1 MKLSRSIL
9 LTVALAAV
17 AFAGAALAS
26 QTDMAPML
34 MHALA
39 SHGDVSTFLLAVAPV
54 AVPTGAAVRALKA
67 RKAEALK
74 EANAIAA
81 ISDRDLTGDEQ
92 TKLTALTASIGS
104 LNAQIDQAEFL
115 AKQDAGLDD
124 RGTATV
130 PAVDTLRGNGSGA
143 QDPARGFR
151 SFGDFARAVA
161 SSTMQGRVDQRLSN
175 NAAAPG
181 GTTTNESNGPDGGFL
196 VPPQFSKDIWR
207 LALEEDSLIPLTE
220 NTELDGNSMI
230 FPKDESTPWGGAGVQ
245 AYWQIEANSGTPSKL
260 ALGTEALV
268 LHKLMCLVPVTNE
281 LLADASAIGSYLNQV
296 APGRI
301 TWKANEALLFGD
313 GVGKPL
319 GCLNTNTG
327 PLITVAKESGQ
338 ATQTFDPRNLSKMVS
353 RLIAGQLKN
362 AVWIGNPDILP
373 ALEALTLGQ
382 YPIFLPS
389 QSVEGNSYGMLKGRP
404 LWLSEHA
411 NAFSSAGD
419 LNLLSMKGYRAITKA
434 GGLQTDT
441 SMHLYFDADATA
453 FRFIFRLNGKPIM
466 AQPITPPKGNTRSHF
481 VAMGAR

>member
-1 MKLSRSIL
+1 MKTSRNL
-9 LTVALAAV
+9 ARLALFAV
-17 AFAGAALAS
+17 ATLLLAS
-26 QTDMAPML
+26 VLPVVAASPDPL
-34 MHALA
+34 LHLVHAVGAHADAGL
-39 SHGDVSTFLLAVAPV
+39 LLAVAPL
-54 AVPTGAAVRALKA
+54 AAVRQLKA
-67 RKAEALK
+67 KKADHVKA
-74 EANAIAA
+74 AQAIND
-81 ISDRDLTGDEQ
+81 ITDRDLTAEEQ
-92 TKLTALTASIGS
+92 TALAGHMASIKT
-104 LNAQIDQAEFL
+104 LNQQIENAEALANEQAGM
-115 AKQDAGLDD
+115 DAG
-124 RGTATV
+124 GV
-130 PAVDTLRGNGSGA
+130 EIKPGA
-143 QDPARGFR
+143 KIETEDNQAADPTRGFR

-161 SSTMQGRVDQRLSN
+161 NSSLMGATDRRLTIG
-175 NAAAPG
+175 AAAPG
-181 GTTTNESNGPDGGFL
+181 STTSNESNGPDGGFL
-196 VPPQFSKDIWR
+196 VPPQFSKEIWR
-207 LALEEDSLIPLTE
+207 LSLEEDSLIPLTE
-220 NTELDGNSMI
+220 NTEVSGNSMI
-230 FPKDESTPWGGAGVQ
+230 FPKDETTPWGGSGVQ
-245 AYWQIEANSGTPSKL
+245 AYWQIEAAAATASKL
-260 ALGTEALV
+260 ALSTEALV

-281 LLADASAIGSYLNQV
+281 LISDASAIGSYLNQV

-301 TWKANEALLFGD
+301 TWKANEAILFGD

-319 GCLNTNTG
+319 GCLNSATG

-338 ATQTFDPRNLSKMVS
+338 ATQTFDPKNLSKMVS

-419 LNLLSMKGYRAITKA
+419 LNLVSMKGYRCITKA
-434 GGLQTDT
+434 GGIQTDT

-466 AQPITPPKGNTRSHF
+466 SQPIATPKGNTRSHF